1 MVINAGN
8 AGNEV
13 HTNQPGPLKRNILW
27 VRHGTTL
34 WNVEKRYL
42 GQTDIGLLPNAKEE
56 LAPLHEQLS
65 GISWHEVY
73 CSDLLRC
80 RQMLEKILPDAIGQV
95 KFDSRLR
102 ENDFGE
108 WEGLTYDQLKDN
120 PVYRSWIDAP
130 QEVTPPGG
138 ESWQEFT
145 GRLDS
150 FLQEML
156 LEGRSSMH
164 VDEGQA
170 PTIVVVTHGGVIR
183 YALSRLIAGLGF
195 WDTHVVPGQV
205 IQVQLDQQGNQWFG
219 SRVTFPPIGL

>member
-1 MVINAGN
+1 MVINEGN

-13 HTNQPGPLKRNILW
+13 HMNQPGPLKRNILW

-42 GQTDIGLLPNAKEE
+42 GHTDIGLLPNAKEE

-65 GISWHEVY
+65 GVSWNEVY

-80 RQMLEKILPDAIGQV
+80 RQTLEQILPDASGQV

-102 ENDFGE
+102 ENYFGQ

-120 PVYRSWIDAP
+120 PMYRNWIDTP

-156 LEGRSSMH
+156 LEDRPSMH
-164 VDEGQA
+164 VDEGQV

-183 YALSRLIAGLGF
+183 YALSRLIAEIGF
-195 WDTHVVPGQV
+195 WDTHVVPGQA
-205 IQVQLDQQGNQWFG
+205 IQVQLDQQGNQWSG